1 MEGRFNRDLI
11 PKVSS
16 KVKSATVILSTS
28 LLFEL
33 EVGDNFVV
41 SDVGIGLRLRDKRFW

>member
-16 KVKSATVILSTS
+16 EEKSAIGSESTF
-28 LLFEL
+28 LLFEI

-41 SDVGIGLRLRDKRFW
+41 SDVVLDLG